1 MSLIPLGLKCFEQ
14 SVLNIGTFCRK
25 AFRQQHFES
34 ITLFTTLQ
42 MSGGKGDTWIRGLL
56 AKSVEK
62 QRRKSRRVEDART
75 ARQKEQERLARLR
88 GEVMESGNLRNQDGC
103 ESGRRSLQVEISGQS
118 SASLTGEVDGIVSGR
133 GEDSESSILEQK
145 EQEKL
150 SNLGGSRDQSEHGK
164 GSERKCQEEEE
175 QSTSLNQM
183 PEITKVSVAHREGG
197 VDGKQLVDDEKTD
210 ASPPKKRK
218 KLKHSKS
225 EKKKRNSV
233 NIQKEDGE
241 EVVFIEVKEKKDHPI
256 EVIDIEDQS
265 DGEETLQ
272 PKKKKGKKKK
282 EKGKIKKKRQEARFY
297 KNPLFDAPDQTEYL
311 SNGNTLDVDIDQRKG
326 LLEGSETSV
335 ISLGTRF
342 GTECESTQEASFMS
356 EVNSILKF
364 SSNSSSSSGVSNNG
378 GESTSTQSSS
388 KPGFT
393 SRKKTLPNGSR
404 PGPQSKKSFS
414 AGGRKRRFTKEEDA
428 VILRALHAD
437 GNEVASV
444 SLAKELGRSQ
454 ASLKSRLRKLQTG
467 DLKKRHMAYALTE
480 DLAIMDMVIPYV
492 SQELEGRVPNW
503 EWLRLAEEN
512 GQRRPCQSLRSRWE
526 HHLRPWLLQHQAGTL
541 NLSINSVLLS
551 HLVSSYSSVDSI
563 VWSEVAKMGEFIGH
577 TESSLRGMFYS
588 KLYKNAQ
595 RKGKVQLVTLK
606 EIAEVEEARIKKE
619 RMTEAVK
626 ERQMEVIKY
635 WSDKKKM
642 NLVDKLLQEEKQNL
656 LARKAGQRRVETLK
670 EKQYQEELRGKKLSP
685 LKEKQK
691 KGGSPLKGR
700 KKKSENKKQYES
712 LPRLDHKH
720 NKYSARLSDTYN
732 LDEPI
737 LAQV

>member
-88 GEVMESGNLRNQDGC
+88 GEVMESGILRNQDGC
-103 ESGRRSLQVEISGQS
+103 ECGRRSLQVEDSGQS
-118 SASLTGEVDGIVSGR
+118 SASLGGSGGIDSGV
-133 GEDSESSILEQK
+133 GEDSEPSLKQK

-164 GSERKCQEEEE
+164 ESERTRLSENAKRKRQEEE
-175 QSTSLNQM
+175 QSSSLNQM

-218 KLKHSKS
+218 KLKHSKG
-225 EKKKRNSV
+225 EKKRRNSV

-272 PKKKKGKKKK
+272 PKKKKRKK
-282 EKGKIKKKRQEARFY
+282 EKGKIKKKQQEARFY

-326 LLEGSETSV
+326 LLEGSDTSV

-364 SSNSSSSSGVSNNG
+364 SFNSSSSSGVSNNG

-393 SRKKTLPNGSR
+393 SKKKTLPNGSR
-404 PGPQSKKSFS
+404 PGPQSKKSFF
-414 AGGRKRRFTKEEDA
+414 K
-428 VILRALHAD
+428 
-437 GNEVASV
+437 
-444 SLAKELGRSQ
+444 
-454 ASLKSRLRKLQTG
+454 
-467 DLKKRHMAYALTE
+467 
-480 DLAIMDMVIPYV
+480 
-492 SQELEGRVPNW
+492 
-503 EWLRLAEEN
+503 
-512 GQRRPCQSLRSRWE
+512 
-526 HHLRPWLLQHQAGTL
+526 
-541 NLSINSVLLS
+541 SVLFWL
-551 HLVSSYSSVDSI
+551 
-563 VWSEVAKMGEFIGH
+563 FQ
-577 TESSLRGMFYS
+577 T
-588 KLYKNAQ
+588 
-595 RKGKVQLVTLK
+595 
-606 EIAEVEEARIKKE
+606 
-619 RMTEAVK
+619 
-626 ERQMEVIKY
+626 
-635 WSDKKKM
+635 
-642 NLVDKLLQEEKQNL
+642 
-656 LARKAGQRRVETLK
+656 
-670 EKQYQEELRGKKLSP
+670 
-685 LKEKQK
+685 
-691 KGGSPLKGR
+691 
-700 KKKSENKKQYES
+700 
-712 LPRLDHKH
+712 
-720 NKYSARLSDTYN
+720 
-732 LDEPI
+732 
-737 LAQV
+737 